1 MMTSRFII
9 TAVATLMC
17 VSTYALTTP
26 LDAVEPMPALIAAAE
41 SACATSNVVNP
52 TIVPIVAANADF
64 IAAFAREAGLAE
76 LPCFDRETPAA
87 VMYAYLIK
95 RLARRGI
102 SEGLRRDFVAF
113 FELFKEREI

>member
-1 MMTSRFII
+1 MSTLII
-9 TAVATLMC
+9 ACLVAP
-17 VSTYALTTP
+17 VWALTTP
-26 LDAVEPMPALIAAAE
+26 IDNSDPLPVALAGAAE
-41 SACATSNVVNP
+41 VGAPMSIAPSAVAAIDSL
-52 TIVPIVAANADF
+52 AANADF
-64 IAAFAREAGLAE
+64 IAACAREAGLAE

-87 VMYAYLIK
+87 VMYADLIK